1 MLHCVAAY
9 HSALR
14 CIVPQCITLQRS
26 AALPCNA
33 ALQRCALLHRSIAK
47 KTQRNKKTKKEGDGS
62 NAVAFFTALQQ
73 CGKKKHK
80 KKATA
85 AMQQR
90 KKKHKKSSAAKK
102 NTAQL
107 KKQKKRHN
115 AAPQQEEETRKETRS
130 KKVRCLPGSRS
141 CSRVGP
147 APASTALLLEAPL
160 QAPAPSSLPLNVS
173 GALAM
178 E

>member
-14 CIVPQCITLQRS
+14 CIVPQCTTLQRS
-26 AALPCNA
+26 AVLPCNA

-62 NAVAFFTALQQ
+62 NAVAFFATLQQ

-85 AMQQR
+85 ATLPSPSSLR
-90 KKKHKKSSAAKK
+90 CAAKNTKKKKA
-102 NTAQL
+102 
-107 KKQKKRHN
+107 
-115 AAPQQEEETRKETRS
+115 
-130 KKVRCLPGSRS
+130 
-141 CSRVGP
+141 
-147 APASTALLLEAPL
+147 TALLSS
-160 QAPAPSSLPLNVS
+160 PSSWS
-173 GALAM
+173 CATAALQKEEGDGSNPIAFFAAL
-178 E
+178 